1 MELSEAKNILNECG
15 YILEDMTAKLN
26 EVSDQVDKI
35 YTGLP
40 DKIAYHNIIESVRG
54 QIYDGIGEDDD
65 DFNFNFKTL
74 IDDYDV
80 HCTSENGEFVITG
93 NSIDDVDGIELLVNC
108 IWRIASIERKDR
120 KTTDKDILYEYL
132 KYAGWSDICK
142 LCGALT
148 TIIKKGG
155 QTEPWSD
162 EKKDKYEAIKK
173 AEEEKR
179 IAEEEARKK
188 AEEEQKQK
196 KLVAKNE
203 REKIIATYTTDAKD
217 KQRAEDAFR
226 GCNRDLHLYYVA
238 LSRQLNRITDTY
250 KYKRRIAA
258 FYQYAINLP
267 DNTWINTS
275 SAKEYYLDSMI
286 RMF

>member
-1 MELSEAKNILNECG
+1 M
-15 YILEDMTAKLN
+15 
-26 EVSDQVDKI
+26 
-35 YTGLP
+35 
-40 DKIAYHNIIESVRG
+40 
-54 QIYDGIGEDDD
+54 
-65 DFNFNFKTL
+65 
-74 IDDYDV
+74 
-80 HCTSENGEFVITG
+80 
-93 NSIDDVDGIELLVNC
+93 
-108 IWRIASIERKDR
+108 
-120 KTTDKDILYEYL
+120 
-132 KYAGWSDICK
+132 
-142 LCGALT
+142 T

-179 IAEEEARKK
+179 MAEEEARKK

-196 KLVAKNE
+196 ELVAKNE
-203 REKIIATYTTDAKD
+203 REKIVATYTTDAKD

-226 GCNRDLHLYYVA
+226 RCRSDIHLYYVA

-267 DNTWINTS
+267 DNTWINNS
-275 SAKEYYLDSMI
+275 SEKEYYLDRMI